1 MPVAVLVVVLLPGD
15 SDSLLGRV
23 VPVVVL
29 VVVSVDDELMMS
41 CGCGWKILLCS
52 WKYGGA
58 SGCAGGGFS

>member
-29 VVVSVDDELMMS
+29 VVVSVDDELMS

-52 WKYGGA
+52 WK
-58 SGCAGGGFS
+58 